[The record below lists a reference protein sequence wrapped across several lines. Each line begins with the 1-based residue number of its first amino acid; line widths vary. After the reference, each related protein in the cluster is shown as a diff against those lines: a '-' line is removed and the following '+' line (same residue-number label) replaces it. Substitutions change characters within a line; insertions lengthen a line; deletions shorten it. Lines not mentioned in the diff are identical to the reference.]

1 MSQLISLLYHILLL
15 LTAYL
20 KQYYCFQNAEMQAFP
35 KAIFSDYCFLNI
47 FNKKMLVNGDCKCTT
62 ELLSICGI
70 LNLIENN

>member
-1 MSQLISLLYHILLL
+1 MLQ

-20 KQYYCFQNAEMQAFP
+20 KQYYYFQNAEMQAFP